1 MNQESHDSEIVK
13 VREVLDFVT
22 TPDYCWWE
30 GYLDKIV
37 DRAVCRIYF
46 TRGAVRP
53 ICQKKSQIS
62 KE

>member
-30 GYLDKIV
+30 GYLDNIV

-46 TRGAVRP
+46 TRGAVR
-53 ICQKKSQIS
+53 
-62 KE
+62 